1 MATTYETFARRAPFL
16 EASGEAF
23 IDLLTKQVGT
33 APTAAE
39 LQAMGPQVAGQNVL
53 TQAAQQQAA
62 TQAGLGTLQFGPQGQ
77 VTGVGA
83 GTGVAGYQPFLQQAE
98 TSYGTAAGDIST
110 ARGMIGPQAYQQFM
124 SPYQQDVISTSLAEF
139 DRQRQIA
146 QQQIPARAIAA
157 GAFGGGRE
165 GVERAEFTAQSL
177 QDRALLEAQLRQQGF
192 QQAQQAA
199 AQAQA
204 QQAAIAQQSLGLGAA
219 QAGLASLQ
227 PSLAQ
232 SQIQQLGAA
241 GTGNLA
247 YQQAI
252 LDAAAQGAQMSAYE
266 PYNRLQFLGSAVGGM
281 LAGQP
286 QPYMSTTSATTPQ
299 TSPLSSALSSAFG
312 IYGLGSLFGK

>member
-1 MATTYETFARRAPFL
+1 MAETTTTIARPAPYL
-16 EASGEAF
+16 EAAGERF
-23 IDLLTKQVGT
+23 VDLSAKLAAQPVDTSKF
-33 APTAAE
+33 APTI
-39 LQAMGPQVAGQNVL
+39 AGQNVL

-62 TQAGLGTLQFGPQGQ
+62 TQAGLGTLQFDPTTGA
-77 VTGVGA
+77 VTGVGT
-83 GTGVAGYQPFLQQAE
+83 GTGVAGYQPFLQQA
-98 TSYGTAAGDIST
+98 AAYS
-110 ARGMIGPQAYQQFM
+110 GPQAYQQFM

-146 QQQIPARAIAA
+146 QQQLPAQAITA

-165 GVERAEFTAQSL
+165 GIQRAEFTAQSL
-177 QDRALLEAQLRQQGF
+177 QDRALLEAQLRSQGF

-204 QQAAIAQQSLGLGAA
+204 Q

-241 GTGNLA
+241 GTSNLA

-252 LDAAAQGAQMSAYE
+252 LDAQSQAAQMAAYE
-266 PYNRLQFLGSAVGGM
+266 PRERLAFLGSAVGGM
-281 LAGQP
+281 LSGQP
-286 QPYMSTTSATTPQ
+286 QPYSTMTSAPAAATAG
-299 TSPLSSALSSAFG
+299 PLSQALSGAAT
-312 IYGLGSLFGK
+312 IYGLGSLFGR

>member
-1 MATTYETFARRAPFL
+1 MATQTTIARPAPYL
-16 EASGEAF
+16 EKAGERF
-23 IDLLTKQVGT
+23 VDLSAKLAAKPVDTSKF
-33 APTAAE
+33 APTI
-39 LQAMGPQVAGQNVL
+39 AGQNVL

-62 TQAGLGTLQFGPQGQ
+62 TQAGLGTLQFDPTTGA
-77 VTGVGA
+77 VTGAGA
-83 GTGVAGYQPFLQQAE
+83 GTGVAGYQPFLQQA
-98 TSYGTAAGDIST
+98 AAYS
-110 ARGMIGPQAYQQFM
+110 GPTAYQQFM

-146 QQQIPARAIAA
+146 QQQLPAQAITA

-177 QDRALLEAQLRQQGF
+177 QDRALLEAQLRSQGF

-241 GTGNLA
+241 GTSNLA

-252 LDAAAQGAQMSAYE
+252 LDAQAQAAQMAAYE
-266 PYNRLQFLGSAVGGM
+266 PRERLAFLGSAIQGM
-281 LAGQP
+281 LSGQP
-286 QPYMSTTSATTPQ
+286 QPYSTVTTTPGGA
-299 TSPLSSALSSAFG
+299 TAGPLSQAISGAAT
-312 IYGLGSLFGK
+312 IYGLGSLFGR

>member
-1 MATTYETFARRAPFL
+1 MAEQTTIARAAPYL
-16 EASGEAF
+16 EAAGKRF
-23 IDLLTKQVGT
+23 VDLSAKLSAQPVDTRKF
-33 APTAAE
+33 APT
-39 LQAMGPQVAGQNVL
+39 VAGQNVL

-62 TQAGLGTLQFGPQGQ
+62 TQAGLGTLTFDPKTGA
-77 VTGVGA
+77 VTGAGA
-83 GTGVAGYQPFLQQAE
+83 GTGVAGYQPFLQQA
-98 TSYGTAAGDIST
+98 AAYS
-110 ARGMIGPQAYQQFM
+110 GPTAYQAFM

-146 QQQIPARAIAA
+146 QQQLPAQAIAA

-165 GVERAEFTAQSL
+165 GVQRAEFTAQSL

-241 GTGNLA
+241 GTSNLA

-252 LDAAAQGAQMSAYE
+252 LDAQAQAAQMAAYE
-266 PYNRLQFLGSAVGGM
+266 PRERLAFLGSAIQGM
-281 LAGQP
+281 LSGQP
-286 QPYMSTTSATTPQ
+286 QPYSTVTTTPGGA
-299 TSPLSSALSSAFG
+299 TAGPLSQAISGAAT
-312 IYGLGSLFGK
+312 IYGLGSLFGR

>member
-1 MATTYETFARRAPFL
+1 MATQTTIARPAPYL
-16 EASGEAF
+16 EKAGERF
-23 IDLLTKQVGT
+23 VDLSAKLAAKPVDTSKF
-33 APTAAE
+33 APTI
-39 LQAMGPQVAGQNVL
+39 AGQNVL

-62 TQAGLGTLQFGPQGQ
+62 TQAGLGTLQFDPTTGA
-77 VTGVGA
+77 VTGAGA
-83 GTGVAGYQPFLQQAE
+83 GTGVAGYQPFLQQA
-98 TSYGTAAGDIST
+98 AAYS
-110 ARGMIGPQAYQQFM
+110 GPTAYQQFM

-146 QQQIPARAIAA
+146 QQQLPAQAIAA

-177 QDRALLEAQLRQQGF
+177 QDRALLEAQLRSQGF

-204 QQAAIAQQSLGLGAA
+204 Q

-241 GTGNLA
+241 GTSNLA

-252 LDAAAQGAQMSAYE
+252 LDAQAQAAQMAAYE
-266 PYNRLQFLGSAVGGM
+266 PRERLAFLGSAVGGM
-281 LAGQP
+281 LSGQP
-286 QPYMSTTSATTPQ
+286 QPYSTMTSAPAAATAG
-299 TSPLSSALSSAFG
+299 PLSQALSGAAT
-312 IYGLGSLFGK
+312 IYGLGSLFGR